1 MTAPAVPTKSAS
13 SGSPTPGS
21 LPAVGGFGAGEA
33 SSGSGQP
40 GGGRSGTS
48 RPRPFSPGRARLR
61 AAAGIALPALILV
74 IALAWALAPGLF
86 TSVSPSE
93 QVGAALQ
100 APGTGHWFGTDAT
113 GRDVYTRVV
122 YGASQSISAALI
134 AVLVGLVAGSL
145 IGVTAGATGGLVD
158 EALMRV
164 VDVLLAI
171 PTLLLS
177 LSVVILLGFGTA
189 NAAIAVGVTS
199 VAVFARLARAQVVSV
214 RASEFVEAAYGSG
227 GTFWGVLWRH
237 VLPNSVTAVLA
248 LAALQLG
255 SAILQISTLGF
266 LGYGAPPPTPEWGL
280 LIAEGRNYVAT
291 AWWLTVLPGLVVVL
305 VVIASNRLSRAIEQG
320 NQS

>member
-1 MTAPAVPTKSAS
+1 MTAAVSSSVQVSSPA
-13 SGSPTPGS
+13 
-21 LPAVGGFGAGEA
+21 LI
-33 SSGSGQP
+33 SSGSG
-40 GGGRSGTS
+40 
-48 RPRPFSPGRARLR
+48 RAALTRLR
-61 AAAGIALPALILV
+61 SAAGLLLPGVIVLIAV
-74 IALAWALAPGLF
+74 AWALAPGLF
-86 TSVSPSE
+86 TSVSPTE

-100 APGTGHWFGTDAT
+100 APSTAHWFGTDAT
-113 GRDVYTRVV
+113 GRDVYARVI
-122 YGASQSISAALI
+122 YGASQSITAALV

-158 EALMRV
+158 DALMRV

-177 LSVVILLGFGTA
+177 LSVVILLGFGSA

-237 VLPNSVTAVLA
+237 VLPNSVTAVIA

-291 AWWLTVLPGLVVVL
+291 AWWLTVLPGFVVVL
-305 VVIASNRLSRAIEQG
+305 VVVATNRLSRFIERG
-320 NQS
+320 EN